1 MNNDIK
7 INSKI
12 SNYIFNKNK
21 FSLSKQ
27 SNIIENKDLNYC
39 KKYSIKNNKAGF
51 NFYGKNNICNLYS
64 NHKPSNKINN
74 NIINNYSIRKFIKNK
89 KQKNASL
96 NEQSNNN
103 YYFNELNHFNLH
115 STNLL
120 KKTNVQNLDN
130 CMNHCLNTPSC
141 NSITYFQEPYK
152 CSFYDNINL
161 SNNRNTKYDSYTFN
175 KNQNYNLND
184 IIDEED
190 ITNQKTDVHN
200 NDYLN
205 NSYTNCFTKENH
217 NNYKKLVNNYNN
229 ICKNQFGEGYIFS
242 NKMDNKNVLEC
253 DTNKIRISCMPTFME
268 NFENK
273 VTNKS
278 KNQDL
283 NMIIYTLI
291 LLILIIILYILLKK

>member
-27 SNIIENKDLNYC
+27 SNIIENKNLNYC

-51 NFYGKNNICNLYS
+51 NFYGKNNICKLYS

-96 NEQSNNN
+96 NDQSNNN

-115 STNLL
+115 STDLI
-120 KKTNVQNLDN
+120 KKTNVQNLDS
-130 CMNHCLNTPSC
+130 CMNDCLNTPSC

-152 CSFYDNINL
+152 CTFYNDINL
-161 SNNRNTKYDSYTFN
+161 SNNKNNKYDSYTIN

-184 IIDEED
+184 INDEED
-190 ITNQKTDVHN
+190 ITNQKTDIHN
-200 NDYLN
+200 IDYLN

-217 NNYKKLVNNYNN
+217 NNYKKLVNSYDN

-278 KNQDL
+278 KKQDL